1 MRPPTESQIQKQC
14 VAWFRQRYPSVEQ
27 LFFAVPNGGNRNK
40 WTAKIMKDDSLINE
54 MALDA
59 IDKSKNYSVDDIY
72 IRWIDLLRAL

>member
-1 MRPPTESQIQKQC
+1 M
-14 VAWFRQRYPSVEQ
+14 
-27 LFFAVPNGGNRNK
+27 L
-40 WTAKIMKDDSLINE
+40 AKIMKDDSLINE